1 MSTPETMEK
10 NAIKQYLNLK
20 GIFWYYNLQTL
31 GSYKGIPD
39 LTFIKDG
46 KTYQAEIKS
55 AKGHQSEYQKDFQ
68 HNWEANGGVYILGG
82 IDEVLKYIK

>member
-1 MSTPETMEK
+1 MTPETAEK

-31 GSYKGIPD
+31 GSFKGVPD

-46 KTYQAEIKS
+46 TTVQCEVKTP
-55 AKGHQSEYQKDFQ
+55 KGRQSDYQKEFQ
-68 HNWEANGGVYILGG
+68 KNWEANGGVYILGG